1 MTDGTLFCVVQ
12 VYSESSQAPHPQS
25 ARCNSGGHHSWHVF
39 VLGHESIQVKYAMNS
54 VSWSGTGGVGCP
66 TPLMGTAQSCPTL
79 CNPMGYSLPGSSV
92 HEILQARIL
101 EWVAISFSR
110 ARIRENRIGCLTSK
124 GAPRPVHYQS
134 VPRLCKA
141 FLTARLFNCETFRDH
156 CSSDLISN
164 MHLKDLSFG
173 IDEI

>member
-1 MTDGTLFCVVQ
+1 MIYRGKDERQGFGEEGEVGDAYGMLPCMHAELLQLCLTL
-12 VYSESSQAPHPQS
+12 
-25 ARCNSGGHHSWHVF
+25 R
-39 VLGHESIQVKYAMNS
+39 
-54 VSWSGTGGVGCP
+54 
-66 TPLMGTAQSCPTL
+66 
-79 CNPMGYSLPGSSV
+79 NPMDRILPSSSV

-173 IDEI
+173 IDEIAKRYKRE